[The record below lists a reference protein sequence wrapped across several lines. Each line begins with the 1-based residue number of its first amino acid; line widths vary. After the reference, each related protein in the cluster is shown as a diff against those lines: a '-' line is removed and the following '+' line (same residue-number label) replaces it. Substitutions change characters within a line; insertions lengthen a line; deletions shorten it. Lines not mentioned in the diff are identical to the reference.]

1 MKHIL
6 ITTIAAV
13 VLVGCGESQQSV
25 PQAEAKPVEPVAETA
40 KPEPPTAKAPDI
52 SIFNAVKEGNIE
64 AVKQHLAAGTD
75 VNAKDAGWG
84 DLTPLHYAAQ
94 KGHKEIIELL
104 IANGVNVNAKMTNGS
119 TPLDLAIEY
128 NQTETADLLREH
140 VDWNRR
146 PKAIA
151 NTADSDT
158 AATFLSPAV
167 ERRREMARKAAA
179 DSGRRARGEPVK
191 QTSRSTSNKMGEWV
205 KKSMQEQLNRTYSG
219 QLIIPPRVLEVSVVR
234 GGLFSNT
241 HKGIAK
247 VQHKGIVHNVVVTI
261 AADGESAVWE
271 ARRGSF
277 LFLAQ

>member
-1 MKHIL
+1 ML
-6 ITTIAAV
+6 LEAA
-13 VLVGCGESQQSV
+13 
-25 PQAEAKPVEPVAETA
+25 K
-40 KPEPPTAKAPDI
+40 D
-52 SIFNAVKEGNIE
+52 GNIA
-64 AVKQHLAAGTD
+64 AVKQHIAAGTD

-158 AATFLSPAV
+158 AATSLSPAV
-167 ERRREMARKAAA
+167 ERRREMARKLAA
-179 DSGRRARGEPVK
+179 DSARRARGEPVK
-191 QTSRSTSNKMGEWV
+191 QTSRSTSNKRSESI
-205 KKSMQEQLNRTYSG
+205 KKSMQEQLNRIFSG
-219 QLIIPPRVLEVSVVR
+219 QLKSPPRVLEVSVVSSSF
-234 GGLFSNT
+234 FSNT
-241 HKGIAK
+241 RKGIAK
-247 VQHKGIVHNVVVTI
+247 VQHKGKVHNVVVTI
-261 AADGESAVWE
+261 TGDAMWE
-271 ARRGSF
+271 ATWPVWF
-277 LFLAQ
+277 FIDQ